1 MRSFRLWPL
10 MLALLMMLAA
20 MGLSGC
26 GSSEA
31 AAGEAALRIVCT
43 SFPCYDFARAVAGDA
58 AELTLLIKPGAEVHS
73 FEPTPLDVR
82 TIAECDLFICIGGE
96 SDAWADDILSSF
108 GDSAPRTL
116 RLIDCVE
123 AIAEEETEG
132 MTVHAESADA
142 DEIEYDEHI
151 WTSPVNAI
159 HMVEAVRDALAELCP
174 EAKQV
179 FAEHAEGYLGEISA
193 IDAQLRALVESA
205 ARRELIF
212 GDRFPFLYLA
222 REYGLEYWAAFPSC
236 AAESEPSARTLAF
249 LIEKVRADGVPAVYQ
264 IELSS
269 GRTARA
275 VAEETGTEVLTL
287 QSAQNVSEADF
298 SAGATYVSL
307 MRENI
312 EALRKGLN

>member
-1 MRSFRLWPL
+1 MKRFRLWPWIL
-10 MLALLMMLAA
+10 TLLISAALLSFA
-20 MGLSGC
+20 GSG
-26 GSSEA
+26 SMEA
-31 AAGEAALRIVCT
+31 VSGEAELRIVCT

-96 SDAWADDILSSF
+96 SDAWADDILSAF
-108 GDSAPRTL
+108 GDAAPPTL

-123 AIAEEETEG
+123 AIEEEEVEG
-132 MTVHAESADA
+132 MTVHTEAVD
-142 DEIEYDEHI
+142 DEVIEYDEHI

-159 HMVEAVRDALAELCP
+159 RMVEAVRDALVELRP
-174 EAKQV
+174 EDAQV
-179 FAEHAEGYLGEISA
+179 FHENAGEYAAEISR
-193 IDAQLRALVESA
+193 IDAELRALVESA

-236 AAESEPSARTLAF
+236 TTESEPSAKTLAF
-249 LIEKVRADGVPAVYQ
+249 LIEKVRDDGVPAVYQ

-269 GRTARA
+269 GRTART
-275 VAEETGTEVLTL
+275 VAEETGAQVLTL

-307 MRENI
+307 MRENL

>member
-1 MRSFRLWPL
+1 MKRFRLWPW
-10 MLALLMMLAA
+10 MLTLLISAALLSFA
-20 MGLSGC
+20 GSG
-26 GSSEA
+26 SMEE
-31 AAGEAALRIVCT
+31 AAGEARLQIVCA

-96 SDAWADDILSSF
+96 SDAWADDILSAF
-108 GDSAPRTL
+108 GGAAPPAL

-123 AIAEEETEG
+123 AIEEEEVEG
-132 MTVHAESADA
+132 MTVHAKMEP
-142 DEIEYDEHI
+142 DEIAYDEHI

-159 HMVEAVRDALAELCP
+159 GMVDAVRIALSRVRPELT
-174 EAKQV
+174 EV
-179 FAEHAEGYLGEISA
+179 FSANADGYIAQISEI
-193 IDAQLRALVESA
+193 DTQLRELVATA

-236 AAESEPSARTLAF
+236 AAESEPSAKTLAF
-249 LIEKVRADGVPAVYQ
+249 LIEKVREDGVPAVYQ
-264 IELSS
+264 IELSG
-269 GRTARA
+269 GRTARTI
-275 VAEETGTEVLTL
+275 AEETGAQVLTL
-287 QSAQNVSEADF
+287 QSAQSVSEADF

>member
-1 MRSFRLWPL
+1 MMKGLRLWPL
-10 MLALLMMLAA
+10 LLALLLLAS
-20 MGLSGC
+20 LGC
-26 GSSEA
+26 ADCGRVEA
-31 AAGEAALRIVCT
+31 ETGEAGSKIVCT

-58 AELTLLIKPGAEVHS
+58 AELALLIKPGAEVHS

-96 SDAWADDILSSF
+96 SDAWAEDILSTF
-108 GDSAPRTL
+108 GEDAPRTL

-123 AIAEEETEG
+123 AVEEEEIEG
-132 MTVHAESADA
+132 MTVHAEAGADGG
-142 DEIEYDEHI
+142 IEYDEHI
-151 WTSPVNAI
+151 WTSPVNAVR
-159 HMVEAVRDALAELCP
+159 MLEAVRDAFADVRPELSAVFSENAE
-174 EAKQV
+174 E
-179 FAEHAEGYLGEISA
+179 YLGEIST
-193 IDAQLRALVESA
+193 IDRELRALVESA

-249 LIEKVRADGVPAVYQ
+249 LIEKVREDGIPAVYR

-269 GRTARA
+269 GRTART
-275 VAEETGTEVLTL
+275 VAEETGAEVLTL

-298 SAGATYVSL
+298 AAGATYVSL

>member
-1 MRSFRLWPL
+1 MKGFRLWPL
-10 MLALLMMLAA
+10 LLALLMLAA
-20 MGLSGC
+20 ALGCSGC
-26 GSSEA
+26 GRMEA
-31 AAGEAALRIVCT
+31 ASGEAALRIVCA

-96 SDAWADDILSSF
+96 SDAWVDDILSSF
-108 GDSAPRTL
+108 GDEAPQVL

-123 AIAEEETEG
+123 TVEEEETEG
-132 MTVHAESADA
+132 MTVHAGAGDA
-142 DEIEYDEHI
+142 GAIEYDEHI
-151 WTSPVNAI
+151 WTSPINA
-159 HMVEAVRDALAELCP
+159 MCMMNAVRNELSEVRPELSELFFANADAYTAQISEIDTEMRELI
-174 EAKQV
+174 AT
-179 FAEHAEGYLGEISA
+179 S
-193 IDAQLRALVESA
+193 

-249 LIEKVRADGVPAVYQ
+249 LIEKVRTDGVPAVYQ

-275 VAEETGTEVLTL
+275 VAEETGAEVLTL

-307 MRENI
+307 MKQNI

>member
-1 MRSFRLWPL
+1 MRKFRLWPL
-10 MLALLMMLAA
+10 VLALLMLAA
-20 MGLSGC
+20 PLSLAGC
-26 GSSEA
+26 GRVA
-31 AAGEAALRIVCT
+31 AEGGADALRIVCT

-58 AELTLLIKPGAEVHS
+58 AEIALLIKPGTEVHS

-82 TIAECDLFICIGGE
+82 TIAECDLFVCIGGE
-96 SDAWADDILSSF
+96 SDAWAEDILSTF
-108 GDSAPRTL
+108 GDEAPRVL
-116 RLIDCVE
+116 KLIDCVE
-123 AIAEEETEG
+123 AVEEEAVEG
-132 MTVHAESADA
+132 MTVHVEAGKGG
-142 DEIEYDEHI
+142 EIEYDEHI
-151 WTSPVNAI
+151 WTSPVNAMR
-159 HMVEAVRDALAELCP
+159 MVEAVRDGLADARPALAERF
-174 EAKQV
+174 
-179 FAEHAEGYLGEISA
+179 FANAEGYLEEIAA
-193 IDAQLRALVESA
+193 IDAELRDLVAGA

-236 AAESEPSARTLAF
+236 AAESEPSAKTLAF
-249 LIEKVRADGVPAVYQ
+249 LIEKVRADAVPAVYQ

-275 VAEETGTEVLTL
+275 VAEETGAEVLTL

-298 SAGATYVSL
+298 AAGATYVRL

>member
-1 MRSFRLWPL
+1 MKRFRLWPW
-10 MLALLMMLAA
+10 MLTLLISAALLSF
-20 MGLSGC
+20 SGS
-26 GSSEA
+26 GRMEA
-31 AAGEAALRIVCT
+31 AAGEADLRIVCT
-43 SFPCYDFARAVAGDA
+43 SFPCYDFARAVVGDA

-108 GDSAPRTL
+108 GDAAPRTL

-123 AIAEEETEG
+123 AIEEEEVES
-132 MTVHAESADA
+132 MTVHAEIAGD
-142 DEIEYDEHI
+142 DIDYDEHI
-151 WTSPVNAI
+151 WTSPVNAMR
-159 HMVEAVRDALAELCP
+159 MVETVCGALEELRPEFAQMFAGNAE
-174 EAKQV
+174 EYV
-179 FAEHAEGYLGEISA
+179 NEIA
-193 IDAQLRALVESA
+193 GIDAELRALVDSA
-205 ARRELIF
+205 VRRELIF

-269 GRTARA
+269 GRTAQT
-275 VAEETGTEVLTL
+275 VAEETGAEVLTL
-287 QSAQNVSEADF
+287 QSAQNLSEADF

-307 MRENI
+307 MQENVM
-312 EALRKGLN
+312 ALRKGLN